1 MIFFKEKIK
10 EKTFTNFYEAAELWK
25 KLSEDEK
32 QEYVKKSHACTLA
45 YRYKKMI
52 YEKKNKKNA
61 SQKTYNCFGYINKR
75 KKRTKDTKWRKC
87 NFILEK

>member
-45 YRYKKMI
+45 YTLIQFIRYKKMI
-52 YEKKNKKNA
+52 YEKKIRKMLPKKPITA
-61 SQKTYNCFGYINKR
+61 LGI
-75 KKRTKDTKWRKC
+75 
-87 NFILEK
+87 

>member
-52 YEKKNKKNA
+52 YEKKIRKMLPKKPITA
-61 SQKTYNCFGYINKR
+61 LGI
-75 KKRTKDTKWRKC
+75 
-87 NFILEK
+87 

>member
-45 YRYKKMI
+45 YNI
-52 YEKKNKKNA
+52 II
-61 SQKTYNCFGYINKR
+61 F
-75 KKRTKDTKWRKC
+75 
-87 NFILEK
+87 LEFWY